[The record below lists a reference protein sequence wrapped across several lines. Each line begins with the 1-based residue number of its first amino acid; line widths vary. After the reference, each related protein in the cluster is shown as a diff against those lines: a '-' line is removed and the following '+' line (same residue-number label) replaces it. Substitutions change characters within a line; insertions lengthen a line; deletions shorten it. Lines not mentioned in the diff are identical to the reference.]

1 MNNKYPHLLAPGK
14 IGNMELK
21 NHMFMGPTE
30 TLYASCNGEVTR
42 PLIDY
47 YVRRAKGG
55 VGLIVLHSAQGNS
68 KIDPI
73 DPYAGSLRMDDNAY
87 IPMLSVLTEEV
98 HRAGAKIAALVSP
111 GGGAQALGF
120 PYDKGSQGVQE
131 VSNVGPSERRSMV
144 AQRPVRKLTVEEIH
158 KAVEAYGLCAG
169 RAKASGFDAF
179 YIHAVGG
186 YLISEFLTPYFN
198 NRDDEYG
205 GSLENRMRFLLEL
218 IASCQKHAGKQFP
231 IIVRMSIDEYMGD
244 AGRGIEE
251 SKEIAKRLEA
261 TGVAAIDCSAGI
273 FESMH
278 MLIPP
283 LYLPEGVLVP
293 LAKEIKSVVTI
304 PVITQGRLYDPAVAE
319 GVLADGKADFVL
331 LSRAFVCDPDWVK
344 KIQQDDAA
352 AIRKCL
358 TCNHCIGGR
367 VFNNLPIRCAFNPEA
382 GRESQSGSTLPKA
395 DLIKNIAVIGA
406 GPAGLE
412 AAYML
417 GLRGHHVTV
426 YEAADKL
433 CGGQLDI
440 AMKPPCKHVLKHIPD
455 YFAEQLSRMENV
467 TIHYS
472 YPITESNM
480 AEVHA
485 DVVLMATGAKPLIPN
500 IAGIDHSNIYTAEQV
515 LKGEVSLTGNIA
527 IAGGGQVGCE
537 TAHYLLEKGCQVSII
552 EMLPGIALKEELI
565 TMLTITNILSTSG
578 AQILTNTK
586 ILEFKPDRVET
597 VNIESNETASISCDS
612 IVLAFGT
619 TPENALYE
627 ALSQK
632 FNVIKIGDCA
642 KVGNIVTAIEDGYF
656 TALEI

>member
-1 MNNKYPHLLAPGK
+1 MNRYPHLLSPGR
-14 IGNMELK
+14 IGNLELK
-21 NHMFMGPTE
+21 NHIIMGPTE

-55 VGLIVLHSAQGNS
+55 VGLIVLHSAQGNT

-111 GGGAQALGF
+111 GGGAQAFGF
-120 PYDKGSQGVQE
+120 PYDKGSQGIYQE
-131 VSNVGPSERRSMV
+131 SNVGPSEKRSMV
-144 AQRPVRKLTVEEIH
+144 AQRPVRKLTVDEIH
-158 KAVEAYGLCAG
+158 KSVEAYGLCAG

-186 YLISEFLTPYFN
+186 YLVSQFLTPYFN
-198 NRDDEYG
+198 DRDDEYG

-218 IASCQKHAGKQFP
+218 IASCQKHAGKDFP
-231 IIVRMSIDEYMGD
+231 IIVRISIDEYMGD

-261 TGVAAIDCSAGI
+261 AGVAAIDCSAGI

-293 LAKEIKSVVTI
+293 LAQEIKGVVNI
-304 PVITQGRLYDPAVAE
+304 PVITQGRLYDPDVAE

-331 LSRAFVCDPDWVK
+331 LSRALVCDPDWVK
-344 KIQQDDAA
+344 KIQQDDAKS
-352 AIRKCL
+352 IRRCL
-358 TCNHCIGGR
+358 TCNHCIGTR

-382 GRESQSGSTLPKA
+382 GRENQSVSGLPKPES
-395 DLIKNIAVIGA
+395 IKKIAIIGA
-406 GPAGLE
+406 GPSGLE
-412 AAYML
+412 AAYIL
-417 GLRGHHVTV
+417 GLRGHHVDI
-426 YEAADKL
+426 YESTDKL

-440 AMKPPCKHVLKHIPD
+440 AMVPPCKDVLKHIPG

-467 TIHYS
+467 NIHTNH
-472 YPITESNM
+472 PVTESNM
-480 AEVHA
+480 DSIHA
-485 DVVLMATGAKPLIPN
+485 DVVLLATGAKALIPN
-500 IAGIDHSNIYTAEQV
+500 IPGIDNPNIYTAEQV
-515 LKGEVSLTGNIA
+515 LKGDISLSGNIA

-537 TAHYLLEKGCQVSII
+537 TAHYLLENGCKVSII
-552 EMLPGIALKEELI
+552 EMMPAIALKEELI
-565 TMLTITNILSTSG
+565 TMLTITNILNSSG
-578 AQILTNTK
+578 AEIHTDTK
-586 ILEFKPDRVET
+586 ILEFKSNSVET
-597 VNIESNETASISCDS
+597 VNVRTNESVSIPCDS

-619 TPENALYE
+619 VPENALYE
-627 ALSQK
+627 KLAQK
-632 FNVIKIGDCA
+632 FNVIKVGDCA
-642 KVGNIVTAIEDGYF
+642 KVGNIATAIEDGYF
-656 TALEI
+656 AALEI